1 MWGDLAPSQGGII
14 MQAKSPKLRLR
25 AHDVDDVSVLSALL
39 QDAIIP
45 GADMSFNAKL
55 EEFVIIANRFCWEL
69 KPSADV
75 KSSDGKPIHERR
87 LCGIRIARV
96 RSVKHYNWPEVRQY
110 ELFNLLAFGLVDMA
124 EQQKGGTVLQ
134 FEFSGGSSLRLNV
147 DDVDI
152 VLADLDVGHPTSLQP
167 GHLL

>member
-1 MWGDLAPSQGGII
+1 
-14 MQAKSPKLRLR
+14 MQFESPKLRLMAR
-25 AHDVDDVSVLSALL
+25 DADDVGVLSALL
-39 QDAIIP
+39 QDAIVP
-45 GADMSFNAKL
+45 GSDMNFDRRL
-55 EEFVIIANRFCWEL
+55 HEFVIVANRFCWEME
-69 KPSADV
+69 PCSNV
-75 KSSDGKPIHERR
+75 KSSDGKLIYERR